1 MNRPE
6 KWIDLQWESGI
17 GGEFA
22 AEVRIEV
29 VNQKG
34 VLATVAAAI
43 AETDA
48 NIENVQ
54 TEDRDGFFSTLNFI
68 VGVGDRRHL
77 ARIIR
82 RLRGIKEVLRIT
94 RPRG

>member
-1 MNRPE
+1 M
-6 KWIDLQWESGI
+6 
-17 GGEFA
+17 A
-22 AEVRIEV
+22 
-29 VNQKG
+29 NQKG

-43 AETDA
+43 AEMDA

-54 TEDRDGFFSTLNFI
+54 TEDRDGFYSTLNFVI
-68 VGVGDRRHL
+68 GVTDRRHL

-82 RLRGIKEVLRIT
+82 RLRAIKEVLRIT